1 MLKFNSV
8 GENTIIYLIIKAVND
23 IFRVN
28 EKKNCRDY
36 KGVQF
41 TRTKL
46 VSRFMYYVNQ
56 ILFKA

>member
-23 IFRVN
+23 IFRIN

-41 TRTKL
+41 
-46 VSRFMYYVNQ
+46 
-56 ILFKA
+56 I